1 MIGAPLIEGWATPA
15 GTAAYRAGRRAVP
28 GDHWTG
34 LGDLTV
40 SSIGIGTYL
49 GGEDDA
55 TDRAYA
61 AAVSRAVG
69 LGINVVDSAVNYR
82 CQRSERSVGAA
93 LRALIAAG
101 RAHRDGLVIATKG
114 GFMPFDG
121 ATPENPAAYF
131 AETYL
136 QSGLARPEDVVAGGH
151 CIAPGYLADQLERS
165 RANLGV
171 ATLDVY
177 YLHNPETQLGA
188 VSRRQFLERMRRAF
202 EFLESAVGAGTIR
215 RYGAA
220 TWQGFRQPPS
230 APDHLSLGEL
240 CALATRVGGPD
251 HHFRVVQAPY
261 NLAMTEAFTADTQLI
276 DGEAVPL
283 LEAARR
289 LGVYCMT
296 SASIHQ
302 GQLARGLPPMLGE
315 LLPGLRSDAQ
325 RALQFARSTPG
336 VGTAL
341 VGMRRAANVEDVGA
355 LCGVAPVAW
364 ADFQRLFQAG

>member
-1 MIGAPLIEGWATPA
+1 MIDGWATA
-15 GTAAYRAGRRAVP
+15 EGTAAYRAGMPGVP
-28 GDHWTG
+28 SNHWTV
-34 LGDLTV
+34 LGDLAV

-61 AAVSRAVG
+61 GTVSRALT
-69 LGINVVDSAVNYR
+69 LGVNVVDSAVNYR
-82 CQRSERSVGAA
+82 CQRSERSVGSAI
-93 LRALIAAG
+93 RSLIAAG
-101 RAHRDGLVIATKG
+101 QARRDGIVIATKG
-114 GFMPFDG
+114 GYMPFDG
-121 ATPENPAAYF
+121 GTPSNPGVYF
-131 AETYL
+131 ARTYL
-136 QSGLARPEDVVAGGH
+136 RSGLARPEDVAAGCH
-151 CIAPGYLADQLERS
+151 CIAPLYLADQLERS

-171 ATLDVY
+171 SSIDVY

-188 VSRRQFLERMRRAF
+188 VSRVEFRDRMRRAF
-202 EFLESAVGAGTIR
+202 EFLEEAVGAGSIR

-230 APDHLSLGEL
+230 ASDHLSLGEL
-240 CALATRVGGPD
+240 CALAADVAGPD
-251 HHFRVVQAPY
+251 HHFRVVQLPY
-261 NLAMTEAFTADTQLI
+261 NLAMTEAFTAATQLVN
-276 DGEAVPL
+276 GEAVPL

-289 LGVYCMT
+289 LGVHCMT
-296 SASIHQ
+296 SASLHQ
-302 GQLARGLPPMLGE
+302 GQLTRGLPPMLRQ

-341 VGMRRAANVEDVGA
+341 VGMKRGVHVEEVGV
-355 LCGVAPVAW
+355 LCAVAPVEW

>member
-1 MIGAPLIEGWATPA
+1 MIEGWATA
-15 GTAAYRAGRRAVP
+15 EGTVGYRARMGSAAP
-28 GDHWTG
+28 EHFCA
-34 LGDLTV
+34 LGDLAL
-40 SSIGIGTYL
+40 SSIGSGTYL
-49 GGEDDA
+49 GADDEA
-55 TDRAYA
+55 TDRAYV
-61 AAVSRAVG
+61 AAVTRALAV
-69 LGINVVDSAVNYR
+69 GINVVDSAVNYR

-93 LRALIAAG
+93 LRALVDAG
-101 RAHRDGLVIATKG
+101 RVRRDEIAIATKV

-121 ATPENPAAYF
+121 APPANPGAYL
-131 AETYL
+131 AETYVR
-136 QSGLARPEDVVAGGH
+136 SGVARAEDVVASSH

-188 VSRRQFLERMRRAF
+188 VSRRRFAERMRRAF
-202 EFLESAVGAGTIR
+202 EFLEGAVHAGTIR

-220 TWQGFRQPPS
+220 TWQGFRRPPEAS
-230 APDHLSLGEL
+230 DHLSLGEL
-240 CALATRVGGPD
+240 TRLAGEVAGPD
-251 HHFRVVQAPY
+251 HHFRVVQFPY
-261 NLAMTEAFTADTQLI
+261 NLAMTEAFTTATQI
-276 DGEAVPL
+276 VDGEAMPL

-302 GQLARGLPPMLGE
+302 GQLARGLPPMLGQ

-325 RALQFARSTPG
+325 RAVQFARSTPG

-341 VGMRRAANVEDVGA
+341 VGMKRGA
-355 LCGVAPVAW
+355 HVDDLAGLCAVAPVAW